1 MKCKTASLELT
12 RTVNTEKAIAVL
24 TPLLKSMPYTFLK
37 TLWNS
42 KIKSNNIYYFW
53 LENSKIAV
61 VHENTK
67 TFMDKTHIK
76 TRM

>member
-1 MKCKTASLELT
+1 MANCQRLG
-12 RTVNTEKAIAVL
+12 VNSKIEILAVFTL
-24 TPLLKSMPYTFLK
+24 LLKSMPYTFLK

-76 TRM
+76 ST

>member
-1 MKCKTASLELT
+1 MASLELT

-42 KIKSNNIYYFW
+42 KIKLNDIY
-53 LENSKIAV
+53 
-61 VHENTK
+61 
-67 TFMDKTHIK
+67 
-76 TRM
+76 